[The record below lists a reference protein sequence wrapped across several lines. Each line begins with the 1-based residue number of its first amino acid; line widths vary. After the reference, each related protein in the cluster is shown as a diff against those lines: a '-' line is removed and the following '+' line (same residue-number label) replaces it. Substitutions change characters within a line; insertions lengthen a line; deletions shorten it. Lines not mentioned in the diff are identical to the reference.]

1 MKNALKAVAAALGY
15 HIQGTRFTP
24 RHLLDP
30 KHIRPIQFD
39 DVICRRMFDVGQA
52 LNFIQVGVFD
62 GVQNDPLRKYIDRC
76 GWRGVMVEP
85 QAKACAKLRALYSG
99 NDKIAV
105 MNAALDSETS
115 TRILYTIAET
125 EDAPPWV
132 GGLASFDRHVIAKH
146 GDQIPGLD
154 AMIREEPVQCIPF
167 KAVLDKLEADRLDLL
182 QIDTEG
188 ADAIVLGLFPFNR
201 IKPAIVHF
209 EVKHLNMAER
219 EGALDLLASHGYR
232 FAPSGDEDMIATQ

>member
-1 MKNALKAVAAALGY
+1 MKSLLKSMLRSLGY

-30 KHIRPIQFD
+30 KSLRLLEFD
-39 DVICRRMFDVGQA
+39 DIICRRMFEVGEA

-85 QAKACAKLRALYSG
+85 QSKACAKLRALYAG

-105 MNAALDSETS
+105 MNAALDHQAGSRT
-115 TRILYTIAET
+115 LYTIAET
-125 EDAPPWV
+125 SAAPSWA
-132 GGLASFDRHVIAKH
+132 GGLASFDRAVIEKH
-146 GDQIPGLD
+146 GDQIPGLEN
-154 AMIREEPVQCIPF
+154 MIQAEPVQCVPF
-167 KAVLDKLEADRLDLL
+167 GAVLDRLAVDRLDLL

-188 ADAIVLGLFPFNR
+188 ADGFILSLFPFER
-201 IKPAIVHF
+201 IKPAIVHW
-209 EVKHLNMAER
+209 EVKHLTTRQR
-219 EGALDLLASHGYR
+219 EDALDHLAVHGYR
-232 FAPSGDEDMIATQ
+232 FAPSGGEDMLAVL